1 MAASGTSRP
10 ASGRGWGLRRW
21 TAGPFAGPFAGSA
34 AARVTTLAFVLAA
47 ALPAQVAA
55 QAPLSAID
63 WLSDTIGARTIEPAA
78 EPAASGQQPAAP
90 DPASDRAVPPEGLG
104 APEGP
109 ATAAPASGPEDSID
123 TRVLGPA
130 SPEAIGLFPAQV
142 AGLAPGFWG
151 RMTRDEVIALI
162 SAPRALML
170 PALTEMQRAILL
182 AELTP
187 PQGADQTPILFL
199 ARIDRLL
206 ALGALEE
213 AAALIEQARPDVAA
227 RPEVFRRAFDAALL
241 LGTENNGCA
250 RIERA
255 AELAP
260 TLPVRIFCFVRLND
274 WQAAQLTLDVARVLG
289 QVAPDEGEL
298 LIRFLDPALADE
310 AGVLPRL
317 PEGPMTPL
325 LWRILEAIGEPV
337 PTAGLPLAFAH
348 ADLEANAGWRARIAA
363 AERLARAGVI
373 APDVLF
379 ALYAEHRPAA
389 SGGLWERAALI
400 QRLEAALARADA
412 AAVVRLLGPLW
423 AEITAAGLEVPFARQ
438 YGAALMQIGPD
449 DAETRRIIA
458 TIGLLR
464 PEATL
469 GIARPAP
476 VAAGPEGTGAE
487 AGKVQFVQALL
498 AGDPV
503 APLATDA
510 TARAIALAFRSP
522 APAALLT
529 PDQRRALDEGRAAAA
544 LFAAMD
550 RIAAAAAGDTRGLV
564 DALAFLR
571 VVGFERTARQAAVQ
585 LMLLDR
591 RG

>member
-1 MAASGTSRP
+1 MAAKTAPWP
-10 ASGRGWGLRRW
+10 ATGRGRVVACAVL
-21 TAGPFAGPFAGSA
+21 FAGVLGA
-34 AARVTTLAFVLAA
+34 AAPLAT
-47 ALPAQVAA
+47 PVAA

-63 WLSDTIGARTIEPAA
+63 WLSDTIGARTIPPATPPAA
-78 EPAASGQQPAAP
+78 APSTAAQ
-90 DPASDRAVPPEGLG
+90 
-104 APEGP
+104 GP
-109 ATAAPASGPEDSID
+109 AIPPMGEGEKQEGGGQEGGGQID
-123 TRVLGPA
+123 TKVLGPA
-130 SPEAIGLFPAQV
+130 SPEATGLFPAQV

-151 RMTRDEVIALI
+151 RIARDEVIALI
-162 SAPRALML
+162 SQPRDLAL
-170 PALTEMQRAILL
+170 PALAELQRAILL

-187 PQGADQTPILFL
+187 PDGSDQTPVLFL

-213 AAALIEQARPDVAA
+213 AAALIAQAPPEVAA

-241 LGTENNGCA
+241 LGTENDGCT

-260 TLPVRIFCFVRLND
+260 TLPVRIFCFVRLDD

-289 QVAPDEGEL
+289 QVAPDEGDL
-298 LIRFLDPALADE
+298 LTRFLDPALADE

-348 ADLEANAGWRARIAA
+348 ADLETNAGWRARIIA

-373 APDVLF
+373 APEVLF
-379 ALYAEHRPAA
+379 ALYAAHRPAA

-400 QRLEAALARADA
+400 QTLEAALARGDG
-412 AAVVRLLGPLW
+412 AAVARVLRPLW
-423 AEITAAGLEVPFARQ
+423 PEMTAAGLEVAFARQ
-438 YGAALMQIGPD
+438 YGAALMQVATDDPEAQRTIGV
-449 DAETRRIIA
+449 
-458 TIGLLR
+458 IGLLR

-469 GIARPAP
+469 GIVRPP
-476 VAAGPEGTGAE
+476 PIEGGRA
-487 AGKVQFVQALL
+487 QFVQALL

-510 TARAIALAFRSP
+510 AARAIALAFRSP

-529 PDQRRALDEGRAAAA
+529 PDQRSALAEGRAAGA